1 MLRIFGDSF
10 GAPELLEMHRD
21 DCDAAVVATLQLL
34 DHAVSSSQGDAS
46 RLASRAC
53 GLLHA
58 LTTPQ
63 AHFLE
68 GDRNETPM
76 TELARRFRRIVGDL
90 TRAFIERD
98 APRRLVSALEAMAM
112 RSSSKAGSRNED
124 ADASSA
130 AAASAAI
137 KATRN
142 LLLHT
147 CLLYTSPSP
156 RDVEESR
163 MPSSA

>member
-98 APRRLVSALEAMAM
+98 APRRLVSALEAL
-112 RSSSKAGSRNED
+112 SKASTRED

-130 AAASAAI
+130 ASSAAI
-137 KATRN
+137 RATRN

-147 CLLYTSPSP
+147 TNAARSCA
-156 RDVEESR
+156 RR
-163 MPSSA
+163 WRRAR